1 MSDTVTPAGS
11 GPRLQILKT
20 YKLFIGGAFP
30 RSESGRY
37 LQVKTAGGRFMA
49 NIARASRKDFR
60 QAVVVARKAHEA
72 WHKKSAF
79 NRGQILYRMAEML
92 ESRSSGFQA
101 MLVEAAGYG
110 PESAKAE
117 LDAAVDRLVWY
128 AGWADKFHQ
137 IAGNTNPVATAHF
150 NFSFPEAMGVVAVLS
165 SKQCPLL
172 GIISALAPVIVSGNA
187 CIIIV
192 DDPAP
197 TIAIELAEVL
207 ATSDLPGGVVNILT
221 GLRSELFVQ
230 AGSHMD
236 VDGVFA
242 IGSDFEEKKK
252 LQIEAA
258 EAVKRT
264 FFVDDAPPSQWLADN
279 RQSPYWILPFV
290 EFKTA
295 WHPIGV

>member
-1 MSDTVTPAGS
+1 MSEDQRIP
-11 GPRLQILKT
+11 ILKT
-20 YKLFIGGAFP
+20 YKLYIGGAFP

-37 LQVKTAGGRFMA
+37 LQVKNAEGRFMA

-60 QAVVVARKAHEA
+60 QSVVDARKAQHGWA
-72 WHKKSAF
+72 HRSAF

-92 ESRSSGFQA
+92 ESRRGGFQA
-101 MLVEAAGYG
+101 MLVEAAGYP
-110 PESAKAE
+110 PEAARAE

-128 AGWADKFHQ
+128 SGWADKFHQ
-137 IAGNTNPVATAHF
+137 VAGNTNPVATAHF
-150 NFSFPEAMGVVAVLS
+150 NFSFPEPIGVVAVLS
-165 SKQCPLL
+165 SKLCPLL
-172 GIISALAPVIVSGNA
+172 GLVSALAPVIVSGNSA
-187 CIIIV
+187 IVVV

-221 GLRSELFVQ
+221 GLRSELFGQ
-230 AGSHMD
+230 AASHMD
-236 VDGVFA
+236 VDAVFA
-242 IGSDFEEKKK
+242 IGSDGDEKKK

-264 FFVDDAPPSQWLADN
+264 FFVDDGAPAEWLADT

-290 EFKTA
+290 ELKTA